1 MLLIMAVAVAGD
13 LHLPLVQA
21 VAWARMYS
29 HYREVYSPEV
39 SLNITLSGQY
49 PCSLCKLVV
58 AAEKERAHSPAVA
71 GASVRLLLPLSQPAN
86 LVNAPAEMPRA
97 RWRRNRRRERPRGIG
112 PPGSAAPAV
121 GVIVSCLLAGPGW

>member
-13 LHLPLVQA
+13 LHLPVVQA

-49 PCSLCKLVV
+49 PCQLCKLVV
-58 AAEKERAHSPAVA
+58 AAEKERAHSPSVA
-71 GASVRLLLPLSQPAN
+71 GASVRILLPLSQPGN
-86 LVNAPAEMPRA
+86 LVNAPVEMPRA
-97 RWRRNRRRERPRGIG
+97 NWTEPAALAPRGLVRPEV
-112 PPGSAAPAV
+112 PPPRWA
-121 GVIVSCLLAGPGW
+121 